1 MELKFSMGGGHPLPY
16 PPPVSAAPT
25 QKAQAPSSVSRL
37 NGYLNRLNFF
47 LATSLDWASKISE
60 IAKNHLNNDEKVIPP
75 SQPNHDK
82 LIKVQ
87 PFLDAV
93 IKAFHKEYCPTQNLS
108 IDEAMVAFKGQLK
121 LNMKQ
126 YVPLEM
132 IIRCIKAND
141 TSLSQEIV

>member
-1 MELKFSMGGGHPLPY
+1 MVHQ
-16 PPPVSAAPT
+16 PT
-25 QKAQAPSSVSRL
+25 
-37 NGYLNRLNFF
+37 
-47 LATSLDWASKISE
+47 TSKKRDWASKISE

-82 LIKVQ
+82 LFKVQ
-87 PFLDAV
+87 LFLDAV